1 MRYFLLKNFHFKN
14 SLQCPYYMLLTLK
27 PLCLMVFFNYF
38 LQRFDHMNVEFVDH
52 KSYLSLGI
60 CYVCST
66 LIILTGHPNIRNFF
80 LTCTSIV

>member
-1 MRYFLLKNFHFKN
+1 
-14 SLQCPYYMLLTLK
+14 
-27 PLCLMVFFNYF
+27 
-38 LQRFDHMNVEFVDH
+38 MNVEFVDH

-80 LTCTSIV
+80 NLYFYCLITVDVLEL

>member
-1 MRYFLLKNFHFKN
+1 
-14 SLQCPYYMLLTLK
+14 
-27 PLCLMVFFNYF
+27 
-38 LQRFDHMNVEFVDH
+38 MNVEFVDH
-52 KSYLSLGI
+52 QSYLSLGI